1 MVRTKKRDSLELT
14 ELTALTPLD
23 GRYRSQTNDLA
34 YNVSEYALI
43 KTRFEL
49 EAKYLVVLSD
59 IGVVRKL
66 TIKEKKRLL
75 NFAEEINL
83 LVALRVKEIEST
95 VRHDVKSIERAFR
108 ELLAGSTLEDCI
120 EMLHFGLTSEDINN
134 LSYRLLLKR
143 ASEIVCIPLLEN
155 IVSELCE
162 WSLEYKSLPMLG
174 RTHGQPA
181 VPTTLG
187 KEFAVFA
194 KRLDHEVQ
202 LLKHHTLT
210 GKITGATGNLSALY
224 CAYPKIDWIS
234 FSKRFVTS
242 LGFEPNM
249 MTTQINPY
257 EDVISYFQTYIRING
272 ILIDLDQ
279 DMWRYISDNWLV
291 QEARKGEVGSSTMPQ
306 KINPEDFEK
315 SEGNLMLANAL
326 LEGMGRKLSI
336 SRLQRDLSD
345 STVIRNIGTVL
356 GYNVFAYKSTLR
368 GLSRIK
374 PNKQKILEEL
384 ENEWT
389 ILGEGVQ
396 TILRREKVADPYS
409 LISSL
414 TRGKHIGKKE
424 WIEWIDQL
432 PVDNKI
438 KKQLFSLE
446 PTTYI
451 GLAEKLTEQA
461 IKEIKKHD

>member
-1 MVRTKKRDSLELT
+1 MRQNKSLDFELT
-14 ELTALTPLD
+14 ELTAITPLD
-23 GRYRSQTNDLA
+23 GRYRSQTKDLS
-34 YNVSEYALI
+34 YYVSEYALI
-43 KTRFEL
+43 RTRFEL
-49 EAKYLVVLSD
+49 EAKYLVALSD
-59 IGVVRKL
+59 VGVVRKL
-66 TIKEKKRLL
+66 SSKERKRLL
-75 NFAEEINL
+75 NLADEINL
-83 LVALRVKEIEST
+83 SVAARVKEIEST
-95 VRHDVKSIERAFR
+95 VRHDVKSMERVFR
-108 ELLAGSTLEDCI
+108 ELLVGSSLEDCI

-143 ASEIVCIPLLEN
+143 ASESVCIPILEK
-155 IVSELCE
+155 IVSDLCT
-162 WSLEYKSLPMLG
+162 WALAYKSLPMLG

-194 KRLDHEVQ
+194 KRLDQEIRQ
-202 LLKHHTLT
+202 LKQHILT

-224 CAYPKIDWIS
+224 CVYPATDWIS
-234 FSKRFVTS
+234 FSKKFVTS
-242 LGFEPNM
+242 LGFKPNL

-257 EDVISYFQTYIRING
+257 EDVISYFQTYLRING

-291 QEARKGEVGSSTMPQ
+291 QVAKKGEVGSSTMPQ

-356 GYNVFAYKSTLR
+356 GYNMFAFKSTLK

-374 PNKQKILEEL
+374 PNKQKIQEEL

-396 TILRREKVADPYS
+396 TILRKEKVPDPYS
-409 LISSL
+409 LVSSL

-424 WIEWIDQL
+424 WLAWIDQL
-432 PVDNKI
+432 PIDAKV
-438 KKQLFSLE
+438 KKALTVLE
-446 PTTYI
+446 PTTYV

-461 IKEIKKHD
+461 IQEIKKK